1 MTRGADAGRRAGGGP
16 LVLVGP
22 SGAGKTTIAGRLVA
36 LHPERFVF
44 SVSTT
49 TRPPRAGERSGREY
63 NFVSRAE
70 FMAMVDRGELAE
82 WAQVHGQCY
91 GTPVANLS
99 APAEGDGRTPVLDI
113 DVQGARQVVDRV
125 PEAIALFVL
134 PPDPEVWVGRLA
146 GRGTETPA
154 EIARRLR
161 TAVDELGAAPSF
173 GAFVV
178 NGDVDAAVR
187 KVLALAGEGEGRGEG
202 RPLLADAD
210 LARLCRELEAGARSE
225 IQRLEQGRQ
234 AEAVQ

>member
-1 MTRGADAGRRAGGGP
+1 MTRGGAGDAGP

-22 SGAGKTTIAGRLVA
+22 SGAGKTTIAGRLVE

-63 NFVSRAE
+63 HFVSRAE
-70 FMAMVDRGELAE
+70 FMDLVARGDLAE
-82 WAQVHGQCY
+82 WAKVHGQYY

-99 APAEGDGRTPVLDI
+99 APEDGDGRTPVLDI
-113 DVQGARQVVDRV
+113 DVQGARQVLDRV
-125 PEAIALFVL
+125 PQAVALFVL
-134 PPDPEVWVGRLA
+134 PPDPETWIGRLA
-146 GRGTETPA
+146 GRGTEAPS

-161 TAVDELGAAPSF
+161 TAVGELGAASSF

-187 KVLALAGEGEGRGEG
+187 DVLAAFDGDAPARSPRADSGRAAPSA
-202 RPLLADAD
+202 R
-210 LARLCRELEAGARSE
+210 RLCRELEAGALSQIE
-225 IQRLEQGRQ
+225 RLAPRRQ
-234 AEAVQ
+234 DEAGP

>member
-1 MTRGADAGRRAGGGP
+1 MTRSGEAGRRRGWP

-63 NFVSRAE
+63 HFVSRAD
-70 FMAMVDRGELAE
+70 FMQMVDRGELAE

-99 APAEGDGRTPVLDI
+99 APADGDGRTPVLDI

-125 PEAIALFVL
+125 PDAVALFVL
-134 PPDPEVWVGRLA
+134 PPSPEVWIGRLA
-146 GRGTETPA
+146 GRGTEAPA

-161 TAVDELGAAPSF
+161 TAVGELAAASSF

-178 NGDVDAAVR
+178 NGDVDAAVGE
-187 KVLALAGEGEGRGEG
+187 VLALADEGEGRGDG
-202 RPLLADAD
+202 RRPPADTD
-210 LARLCRELEAGARSE
+210 VARLCRELEAGARSE
-225 IQRLEQGRQ
+225 IRRLEQGRQ
-234 AEAVQ
+234 AEAAQ

>member
-1 MTRGADAGRRAGGGP
+1 MTGGAAP

-22 SGAGKTTIAGRLVA
+22 SGAGKTTIAGRLVE

-63 NFVSRAE
+63 HFVSRAQ
-70 FMAMVDRGELAE
+70 FMEMVDRGELAE

-99 APAEGDGRTPVLDI
+99 APDDGGGGRTPVLDI

-125 PEAIALFVL
+125 PGAVAIFVL
-134 PPDPEVWVGRLA
+134 PPSPEVWIGRLA
-146 GRGTETPA
+146 GRGTEAPS

-161 TAVDELGAAPSF
+161 TAVDELAAASSF

-187 KVLALAGEGEGRGEG
+187 DVLALAGEGEGG
-202 RPLLADAD
+202 RDDGCRPPADAD
-210 LARLCRELEAGARSE
+210 APRLCRQLEAGALSE
-225 IQRLEQGRQ
+225 IQRLE
-234 AEAVQ
+234 